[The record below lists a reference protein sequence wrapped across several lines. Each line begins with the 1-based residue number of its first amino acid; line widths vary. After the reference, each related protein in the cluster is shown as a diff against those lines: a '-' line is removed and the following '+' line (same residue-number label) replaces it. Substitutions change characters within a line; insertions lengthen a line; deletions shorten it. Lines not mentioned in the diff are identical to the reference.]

1 MTPALTFFVG
11 LGMLILF
18 GWYFATDQGP
28 RKRLLATTLMVLLV
42 VFSIAAIWPPQK
54 KIALGLDI
62 QGGTSFLIRLVPG
75 DKQITKGMLEQA
87 VEVIRKRIDTFGVS
101 EPIISPVG
109 SDRILVQIPGL
120 DTAKIQEARDQ
131 LSRVAKLE
139 FRLVYPD
146 NGEKLRAIDEGKDVI
161 PPEYRID
168 THKLAAEGGSMTNE
182 FGETVAGSKEKP
194 KEERLLVKKKA
205 DLSGDR
211 VSSAGASYEKDGWVV
226 HLRFDPEGAKKF
238 GDITAA
244 HVHHRFAIVLD
255 GVIQSAPVIQ
265 DAIYGG
271 DAQITGRFTEEEARG
286 LASVLENPL
295 QTPVSIE
302 EERSISPTLGLDS
315 IRASILAG
323 LVGLVITLI
332 CVAIYYKIPG
342 LVANLALI
350 INLILLVGA
359 LTMFH
364 FVLTLPGIAGIIL
377 TIGLSVDANVLI
389 YERLR
394 EEMALGKSLKVAL
407 NTAYEKAFSSIFDA
421 NVTTLITAAILFWKA
436 TGPVK
441 GFAISLTLGILASLF
456 TALIVGRSCLGWLVD
471 TGRLKRIS
479 MLHLISSKNINFLGK
494 GFIACMISLALLLAG
509 AAAFYI
515 RGEKNFGVDFRG
527 GDLITLSAP
536 GKIDIGQVR
545 NALKPIGFADASIQE
560 STQGGKS
567 YITIRTPLNTS
578 DRVEKQI
585 IQTLPSAGF
594 NVEGSERV
602 GALVGGE
609 LAKSSLIALGLGILG
624 ILIFVTFRF
633 ELSFA
638 VGAIVALLHD
648 VLMTVG
654 MFALLG
660 RELTLTMVGAVL
672 TIAGYSINDTIVV
685 YDRIRE
691 GLASGRRGTIEEIMN
706 SSINQTLSRTILTS
720 TVTLIPIFC
729 LFLFGGAVLRDFS
742 LAIIIGVV
750 VGTYS
755 SIFIASPIVLWWSRA
770 RGRGAAALR
779 REVTEKATTAANPLA
794 QR

>member
-1 MTPALTFFVG
+1 MSPALTIFIG
-11 LGMLILF
+11 LILLVLF
-18 GWYFATDQGP
+18 GWYFATDQGL
-28 RKRLLATTLMVLLV
+28 RKRLLAATLVLLLV
-42 VFSIAAIWPPQK
+42 TFSIVTIWPPQK
-54 KIALGLDI
+54 KIALGLDS
-62 QGGTSFLIRLVPG
+62 QGGTSFLIRLVGG
-75 DKQITKGMLEQA
+75 DKAINKGMLDQA
-87 VEVIRKRIDTFGVS
+87 VEVIRKRVDYFGAG

-109 SDRILVQIPGL
+109 NDRILVQIPGL
-120 DTAKIQEARDQ
+120 DAAKIQEARDQ

-146 NGEKLRAIDEGKDVI
+146 SGERLREIDQGKQVI
-161 PPEYRID
+161 PPEYRIEVYK
-168 THKLAAEGGSMTNE
+168 HAAEGN
-182 FGETVAGSKEKP
+182 EKP
-194 KEERLLVKKKA
+194 IEERLLVKKKA
-205 DLSGDR
+205 DLGGDR
-211 VSSAGASYEKDGWVV
+211 VSGSSAYYGNEGWTVQ
-226 HLRFDPEGAKKF
+226 LKFDSEGAKKF
-238 GDITAA
+238 GQITEQYKG
-244 HVHHRFAIVLD
+244 HRFAIVLD
-255 GVIQSAPVIQ
+255 GIIQSAPVIR

-271 DAQITGRFTEEEARG
+271 DAVITGKFSEQEARG

-302 EERSISPTLGLDS
+302 EERSVSPTLGMDS

-323 LVGLVITLI
+323 LVGLVITLV

-342 LVANLALI
+342 LVANLALL
-350 INLILLVGA
+350 INIVLLIGA

-394 EEMALGKSLKVAL
+394 EEMALGKSLKVAVKA
-407 NTAYEKAFSSIFDA
+407 AYEKAFSSIFDA

-436 TGPVK
+436 SGPVK
-441 GFAISLTLGILASLF
+441 GFAIALTLGILASLF
-456 TALIVGRSCLGWLVD
+456 TALIVGRNFLGWFVD
-471 TGRLKRIS
+471 TGKLKRIS

-494 GFIACMISLALLLAG
+494 GFIACMCSVALLLAG
-509 AAAFYI
+509 AMAFYK
-515 RGEKNFGVDFRG
+515 RGDRNFGVDFRG

-545 NALKPIGFADASIQE
+545 NALKSIGLADASIQE
-560 STQGGKS
+560 SAQGGKS

-578 DRVEKQI
+578 DKVEKQI
-585 IQTLPSAGF
+585 IQANPSAGF
-594 NVEGSERV
+594 KVEGSERV

-654 MFALLG
+654 MFSLLG

-691 GLASGRRGTIEEIMN
+691 GLASGRRGSIEQIMN
-706 SSINQTLSRTILTS
+706 ESINQTLSRTILTS
-720 TVTLIPIFC
+720 TVTLIPILC
-729 LFLFGGAVLRDFS
+729 LFFFGGAVLRDFS

-755 SIFIASPIVLWWSRA
+755 SIFIASPIVLWWTRA
-770 RGRGAAALR
+770 RGGSTTALR
-779 REVTEKATTAANPLA
+779 REVTQKATTANPLA

>member
-1 MTPALTFFVG
+1 MTPAFTFLAG
-11 LGMLILF
+11 LAILVLF
-18 GWYFATDQGP
+18 GWYFATDQGL
-28 RKRLLATTLMVLLV
+28 RKRLLAMTLVLLLV
-42 VFSIAAIWPPQK
+42 VSGIVTIWPPQK

-62 QGGTSFLIRLVPG
+62 QGGTSFLIRLKGG
-75 DKQITKGMLEQA
+75 DKQVTKGMLDQA
-87 VEVIRKRIDTFGVS
+87 VEVIRKRVDYFGGG

-120 DTAKIQEARDQ
+120 DPAKIQEARDQ

-139 FRLVYPD
+139 FRMVYPD
-146 NGEKLRAIDEGKDVI
+146 NGDRLRAIDAGKEVI
-161 PPEYRID
+161 PPDYRIEVY
-168 THKLAAEGGSMTNE
+168 KVAAEEN
-182 FGETVAGSKEKP
+182 EKP
-194 KEERLLVKKKA
+194 REERLLVKKKA
-205 DLSGDR
+205 DLGGEH
-211 VSSAGASYEKDGWVV
+211 VSHASAGYGNEGWEVK
-226 HLRFDPEGAKKF
+226 LDFDTEGAKRF

-244 HVHHRFAIVLD
+244 NVGHRFAIVLD
-255 GVIQSAPVIQ
+255 GVIQSAPVIKT
-265 DAIYGG
+265 AIYGG
-271 DAQITGRFTEEEARG
+271 NAVISGGRMGEPEARG

-302 EERSISPTLGLDS
+302 EERSVSPTLGLDS

-323 LVGLVITLI
+323 LVGLAITLV
-332 CVAIYYKIPG
+332 CVAVYYKIPG
-342 LVANLALI
+342 LIANLALI

-436 TGPVK
+436 SGPVK
-441 GFAISLTLGILASLF
+441 GFAISLSLGILASLF
-456 TALIVGRSCLGWLVD
+456 TALIVGRNCLGWFVD

-479 MLHLISSKNINFLGK
+479 MLHLISARNINFLGK
-494 GFIACMISLALLLAG
+494 GFIACMCSLALLLAG
-509 AAAFYI
+509 AAAFYK
-515 RGEKNFGVDFRG
+515 RGERNFGVDFRG

-545 NALKPIGFADASIQE
+545 GALKPIGLADASIQE
-560 STQGGKS
+560 STQVGRS

-578 DRVEKQI
+578 DKVEKQVM
-585 IQTLPSAGF
+585 QTLPSSGF
-594 NVEGSERV
+594 RVEGSERV

-609 LAKSSLIALGLGILG
+609 LAKNSLIALGLGILG

-633 ELSFA
+633 ELAFA

-654 MFALLG
+654 MFSLLG
-660 RELTLTMVGAVL
+660 RELTLTMIGAVL

-720 TVTLIPIFC
+720 TVTLIPILC
-729 LFLFGGAVLRDFS
+729 LFFFGGAVLRDFS
-742 LAIIIGVV
+742 LAIIIGVI

-755 SIFIASPIVLWWSRA
+755 SIFIASPIVLWWTRA
-770 RGRGAAALR
+770 RGGGATALR
-779 REVTEKATTAANPLA
+779 REITEKSAAANPLA

>member
-1 MTPALTFFVG
+1 MTPALTFFIG
-11 LGMLILF
+11 LVMLILF

-28 RKRLLATTLMVLLV
+28 RKRLLAATLMLLLV
-42 VFSIAAIWPPQK
+42 TFSIITIWPPEK

-62 QGGTSFLIRLVPG
+62 QGGTSFLIRLKG
-75 DKQITKGMLEQA
+75 DKDVTKGMLDQA
-87 VEVIRKRIDTFGVS
+87 VEVIRKRIDYFGAS

-109 SDRILVQIPGL
+109 NDRILVQIPGL

-146 NGEKLRAIDEGKDVI
+146 NGQRLKAIDEGKDVI
-161 PPEYRID
+161 PPDYRIE
-168 THKLAAEGGSMTNE
+168 TYKLRKEGNE
-182 FGETVAGSKEKP
+182 PAR
-194 KEERLLVKKKA
+194 EERLLVKKKA
-205 DLSGDR
+205 DLGGDHVTQAAPR
-211 VSSAGASYEKDGWVV
+211 YGNEGWEVQLKFDG
-226 HLRFDPEGAKKF
+226 EGTKKF
-238 GDITAA
+238 GQITEAN
-244 HVHHRFAIVLD
+244 VNHRFAIVLD
-255 GVIQSAPVIQ
+255 GVIQSAPVIKT
-265 DAIYGG
+265 AIYGG
-271 DAQITGRFTEEEARG
+271 DAVISGGGMGEEEARG

-302 EERSISPTLGLDS
+302 EERSVSPTLGMDS
-315 IRASILAG
+315 IRSSILAG
-323 LVGLVITLI
+323 LLGLAITLV

-350 INLILLVGA
+350 INLILLIGA
-359 LTMFH
+359 LTMFR

-394 EEMALGKSLKVAL
+394 EEMALGKSLKVAVKA
-407 NTAYEKAFSSIFDA
+407 AYEKAFSSIFDA
-421 NVTTLITAAILFWKA
+421 NVTTLITAAILFWQA
-436 TGPVK
+436 SGPVK

-456 TALIVGRSCLGWLVD
+456 TALIVGRNFLGWFVD
-471 TGRLKRIS
+471 TERLKRIS
-479 MLHLISSKNINFLGK
+479 MLHLISSKHIDFLGK
-494 GFIACMISLALLLAG
+494 GFLACMCSLALLLAG
-509 AAAFYI
+509 ATAFYI
-515 RGEKNFGVDFRG
+515 RGERNFGVDFRG
-527 GDLITLSAP
+527 GDLITMSAP
-536 GKIDIGQVR
+536 NKIDVGQVR
-545 NALKPIGFADASIQE
+545 DALKPIGFADASIQE
-560 STQGGKS
+560 SAQGGKS

-578 DRVEKQI
+578 DKAEKQI
-585 IQTLPSAGF
+585 IQAMPNVGF
-594 NVEGSERV
+594 KVEGSERV

-609 LAKSSLIALGLGILG
+609 LAKNSLIALGLGILG

-691 GLASGRRGTIEEIMN
+691 GLASGRRGSIEQIMN
-706 SSINQTLSRTILTS
+706 ESINQTLSRTILTS
-720 TVTLIPIFC
+720 TVTLIPILC
-729 LFLFGGAVLRDFS
+729 LFLFGGPVLRDFS

-755 SIFIASPIVLWWSRA
+755 SIFIASPIVLWWTRA
-770 RGRGAAALR
+770 RGRSTVSLR
-779 REVTEKATTAANPLA
+779 REVTEKTTTAANPLA

>member
-1 MTPALTFFVG
+1 
-11 LGMLILF
+11 ML
-18 GWYFATDQGP
+18 D
-28 RKRLLATTLMVLLV
+28 
-42 VFSIAAIWPPQK
+42 
-54 KIALGLDI
+54 
-62 QGGTSFLIRLVPG
+62 
-75 DKQITKGMLEQA
+75 QA
-87 VEVIRKRIDTFGVS
+87 VEVIRKRVDYFGAS

-109 SDRILVQIPGL
+109 NDRILVQIPGL

-146 NGEKLRAIDEGKDVI
+146 NGQRLKAIDEGKDVI
-161 PPEYRID
+161 PPDYRIE
-168 THKLAAEGGSMTNE
+168 TYKLRKEGNE
-182 FGETVAGSKEKP
+182 PAR
-194 KEERLLVKKKA
+194 EERLLVKKKA
-205 DLSGDR
+205 DLGGDHVTQAAPR
-211 VSSAGASYEKDGWVV
+211 YGNEGWEVQLKFDG
-226 HLRFDPEGAKKF
+226 EGTKKF
-238 GDITAA
+238 GQITEAN
-244 HVHHRFAIVLD
+244 VNHRFAIVLD
-255 GVIQSAPVIQ
+255 GVIQSAPVIKT
-265 DAIYGG
+265 AIYGG
-271 DAQITGRFTEEEARG
+271 DAVISGGGMGEEEARG

-302 EERSISPTLGLDS
+302 EERSVSPTLGMDS
-315 IRASILAG
+315 IRSSILAG
-323 LVGLVITLI
+323 LLGLAITLV

-350 INLILLVGA
+350 INLILLIGA
-359 LTMFH
+359 LTMFR

-394 EEMALGKSLKVAL
+394 EEMALGKSLKVAVKA
-407 NTAYEKAFSSIFDA
+407 AYEKAFSSIFDA
-421 NVTTLITAAILFWKA
+421 NVTTLITAAILFWQA
-436 TGPVK
+436 SGPVK

-456 TALIVGRSCLGWLVD
+456 TALIVGRNFLGWFVD
-471 TGRLKRIS
+471 TERLKRIS
-479 MLHLISSKNINFLGK
+479 MLHLISSKHIDFLGK
-494 GFIACMISLALLLAG
+494 GFLACMCSLALLLAG
-509 AAAFYI
+509 ATAFYI
-515 RGEKNFGVDFRG
+515 RGERNFGVDFRG
-527 GDLITLSAP
+527 GDLITMSAP
-536 GKIDIGQVR
+536 NKIDVGQVR
-545 NALKPIGFADASIQE
+545 DALKPIGFADASIQE
-560 STQGGKS
+560 SAQGGKS

-578 DRVEKQI
+578 DKAEKQI
-585 IQTLPSAGF
+585 IQTMPNVGF
-594 NVEGSERV
+594 KVEGSERV

-609 LAKSSLIALGLGILG
+609 LAKNSLIALGLGILG

-691 GLASGRRGTIEEIMN
+691 GLASGRRGSIEQIMN
-706 SSINQTLSRTILTS
+706 ESINQTLSRTILTS
-720 TVTLIPIFC
+720 TVTLIPILC
-729 LFLFGGAVLRDFS
+729 LFLFGGPVLRDFS

-755 SIFIASPIVLWWSRA
+755 SIFIASPIVLWWTRA
-770 RGRGAAALR
+770 RGRSTVSLR
-779 REVTEKATTAANPLA
+779 REVTEKTSTAANPLA